1 MTIPLFLLS
10 TDQRVADYAYRHFNH
25 LADMHA
31 KNHGAVVKPASEWAT
46 IICGPSCWDP
56 RHLGTDSTPCT
67 AEEFRSRMMCE
78 VFQRYGFN
86 FIRRYEPPQTPIPA
100 FCDECGK
107 ECTSECGSC
116 GEIYCSRECMKKDW
130 PHHKSTCETIYE
142 NQGYIAPIITQM
154 EMKETLSKDDLLRA
168 VGDKTKTQSNFT
180 DEELFKEPSQRE
192 DCPICLLPFP
202 FDTAAVHYQACCG
215 KLICMGESLI
225 HLFYSL

>member
-1 MTIPLFLLS
+1 
-10 TDQRVADYAYRHFNH
+10 
-25 LADMHA
+25 
-31 KNHGAVVKPASEWAT
+31 
-46 IICGPSCWDP
+46 
-56 RHLGTDSTPCT
+56 
-67 AEEFRSRMMCE
+67 
-78 VFQRYGFN
+78 
-86 FIRRYEPPQTPIPA
+86 
-100 FCDECGK
+100 
-107 ECTSECGSC
+107 
-116 GEIYCSRECMKKDW
+116 MKKDW